1 MIERDDIENS
11 YQMMLLDYEDVKPE
25 PDLVKSFGP
34 TILESSPIP
43 NNKLLVSK
51 II

>member
-1 MIERDDIENS
+1 
-11 YQMMLLDYEDVKPE
+11 MLLDYEESKPE
-25 PDLVKSFGP
+25 PEVIKSFGP

>member
-1 MIERDDIENS
+1 
-11 YQMMLLDYEDVKPE
+11 MMLLDYEETKPE
-25 PDLVKSFGP
+25 PDLIKSFGP